1 MPFPSCRGE
10 QFLQISTLL
19 ALNHAQSLHAARSVA
34 QGMQVRLTE
43 QAPTP
48 KLGQPLNGSF
58 AWVRQ
63 ARPAAQVSLQ
73 SWQHT
78 LRAIAADAANF

>member
-1 MPFPSCRGE
+1 
-10 QFLQISTLL
+10 
-19 ALNHAQSLHAARSVA
+19 
-34 QGMQVRLTE
+34 MQVRLTE